1 LGFLN
6 LNHYVISLRLDAAAP
21 YSGAAPLSN
30 IFNTAEDDL
39 DYLPD
44 MSSDTAD
51 DSADAMRTALGERLL
66 ELRRRS
72 GKTLREAAKLAELS
86 PAFVSLVERGQTEI
100 GLSRLIRLAD
110 AYDANIAD
118 LLAEIHGRGV
128 EYVRAADTLTAP
140 RSHDDPKVTYL
151 TSPSWQI
158 QPFRIEIEPGA
169 SLESLAHAGEE
180 FIHCVAGQVQMTIA
194 GSAWTLEEGDTI
206 VVPPRAQHA
215 YRNNG
220 NELAV
225 VVGAVAP
232 PNRSA
237 TPTNDRRR

>member
-1 LGFLN
+1 
-6 LNHYVISLRLDAAAP
+6 
-21 YSGAAPLSN
+21 
-30 IFNTAEDDL
+30 
-39 DYLPD
+39 
-44 MSSDTAD
+44 MSSDLTAD
-51 DSADAMRTALGERLL
+51 ESAEAMRAALGERLL

-72 GKTLREAAKLAELS
+72 GKTLREAAKPAGLS

-118 LLAEIHGRGV
+118 LLAEIHGREV
-128 EYVRAADTLTAP
+128 EYVPAADTLTPP
-140 RSHDDPKVTYL
+140 RSEGDPKVTYL

-169 SLESLAHAGEE
+169 ALESLAHAGEE
-180 FIHCVAGQVQMTIA
+180 FIHCVAGEVEMTIA
-194 GSAWTLEEGDTI
+194 GRAWTLNEGDTI

-220 NELAV
+220 DELAV

-232 PNRSA
+232 PSRSA
-237 TPTNDRRR
+237 TATSDGRR

>member
-1 LGFLN
+1 M
-6 LNHYVISLRLDAAAP
+6 A
-21 YSGAAPLSN
+21 
-30 IFNTAEDDL
+30 
-39 DYLPD
+39 
-44 MSSDTAD
+44 SDVTAD
-51 DSADAMRTALGERLL
+51 DTAEAMRAALGERLL

-118 LLAEIHGRGV
+118 LLAEIHGPEV
-128 EYVRAADTLTAP
+128 EYVPAADALTAP
-140 RSHDDPKVTYL
+140 GSPEDPKVTYL

-180 FIHCVAGQVQMTIA
+180 FIHCVAGEVEMTIA
-194 GSAWTLEEGDTI
+194 GRVWRLGMGDTI

-220 NELAV
+220 DELALV
-225 VVGAVAP
+225 IGAVAP
-232 PNRSA
+232 PNRST
-237 TPTNDRRR
+237 TPSNERQR

>member
-1 LGFLN
+1 
-6 LNHYVISLRLDAAAP
+6 
-21 YSGAAPLSN
+21 
-30 IFNTAEDDL
+30 
-39 DYLPD
+39 
-44 MSSDTAD
+44 MSSDVTAD
-51 DSADAMRTALGERLL
+51 ESAEAMRSALGQRLL

-72 GKTLREAAKLAELS
+72 GKTLREAAKLAGLS

-118 LLAEIHGRGV
+118 LLAEIHGREV
-128 EYVRAADTLTAP
+128 EYVRAADALTAP
-140 RSHDDPKVTYL
+140 RAHGDPKVTYL

-180 FIHCVAGQVQMTIA
+180 FIHCVAGQVEMTIA
-194 GSAWTLEEGDTI
+194 GRVWTLEAGDTI

-215 YRNNG
+215 YRNDAD
-220 NELAV
+220 ELAI

-232 PNRSA
+232 PNRSVA
-237 TPTNDRRR
+237 TSNDRR

>member
-1 LGFLN
+1 
-6 LNHYVISLRLDAAAP
+6 
-21 YSGAAPLSN
+21 
-30 IFNTAEDDL
+30 
-39 DYLPD
+39 
-44 MSSDTAD
+44 MSSDVTTD
-51 DSADAMRTALGERLL
+51 DSAEAMRSALGGRLL

-72 GKTLREAAKLAELS
+72 GKTLREAAKLAGLS

-118 LLAEIHGRGV
+118 LLAEIHGREV
-128 EYVRAADTLTAP
+128 EYVRAADALTAP

-169 SLESLAHAGEE
+169 ALESLAHAGEE
-180 FIHCVAGQVQMTIA
+180 FIHCVAGQVEMTI
-194 GSAWTLEEGDTI
+194 GGRDWTLEVGDTI

-215 YRNNG
+215 YRNAG
-220 NELAV
+220 DELAV

-232 PNRSA
+232 PNRSGA
-237 TPTNDRRR
+237 AGNDRPR

>member
-1 LGFLN
+1 MTSE
-6 LNHYVISLRLDAAAP
+6 VTAEAAA
-21 YSGAAPLSN
+21 
-30 IFNTAEDDL
+30 E
-39 DYLPD
+39 
-44 MSSDTAD
+44 M
-51 DSADAMRTALGERLL
+51 MRSALGERLL

-72 GKTLREAAKLAELS
+72 GKTLREAAKLADLS

-118 LLAEIHGRGV
+118 LLAEIHGREV
-128 EYVRAADTLTAP
+128 EFVPAAQALTPP
-140 RSHDDPKVTYL
+140 RSQGDPKVTYL
-151 TSPSWQI
+151 TSPSWRI

-194 GSAWTLEEGDTI
+194 GREWTLAVGDTI

-215 YRNNG
+215 YRNDG
-220 NELAV
+220 DDLAV

-232 PNRSA
+232 PSRSA
-237 TPTNDRRR
+237 ADGNDRR

>member
-1 LGFLN
+1 MPID
-6 LNHYVISLRLDAAAP
+6 V
-21 YSGAAPLSN
+21 
-30 IFNTAEDDL
+30 
-39 DYLPD
+39 
-44 MSSDTAD
+44 TAD
-51 DSADAMRTALGERLL
+51 DTAEAMRAVLGERLL
-66 ELRRRS
+66 ELRRRT
-72 GKTLREAAKLAELS
+72 GKSLREAAKLAELS

-118 LLAEIHGRGV
+118 LLAEIQGPEV
-128 EYVRAADTLTAP
+128 EYVPAADALPAP
-140 RSHDDPKVTYL
+140 RSPEDPKVTYL

-180 FIHCVAGQVQMTIA
+180 FIHCVAGKVEMTIA
-194 GSAWTLEEGDTI
+194 GRAWTLGVGDTI

-220 NELAV
+220 AELALV
-225 VVGAVAP
+225 IGAVAP
-232 PNRSA
+232 PNR
-237 TPTNDRRR
+237 PTTEANGRHR

>member
-1 LGFLN
+1 MSSD
-6 LNHYVISLRLDAAAP
+6 V
-21 YSGAAPLSN
+21 
-30 IFNTAEDDL
+30 TAED
-39 DYLPD
+39 
-44 MSSDTAD
+44 
-51 DSADAMRTALGERLL
+51 SAEVMRTALGERLL

-72 GKTLREAAKLAELS
+72 GKTLREAAKLAGLS

-118 LLAEIHGRGV
+118 LLAEIHGREV
-128 EYVRAADTLTAP
+128 EYVPAAEALTPP
-140 RSHDDPKVTYL
+140 RSHSDPKVTYL

-169 SLESLAHAGEE
+169 ALESLAHAGEE
-180 FIHCVAGQVQMTIA
+180 FIHCVAGRVEMTIT
-194 GSAWTLEEGDTI
+194 GRVWTLETGDTI

-215 YRNNG
+215 YRNDG
-220 NELAV
+220 DELAV

-232 PNRSA
+232 PSR
-237 TPTNDRRR
+237 TVPGGNDRRR

>member
-1 LGFLN
+1 MTSE
-6 LNHYVISLRLDAAAP
+6 VTADAAA
-21 YSGAAPLSN
+21 
-30 IFNTAEDDL
+30 E
-39 DYLPD
+39 
-44 MSSDTAD
+44 M
-51 DSADAMRTALGERLL
+51 MRSALGERLL

-72 GKTLREAAKLAELS
+72 GKTLREAAKLADLS

-118 LLAEIHGRGV
+118 LLAEIHGREV
-128 EYVRAADTLTAP
+128 EFVPAAQALTPP
-140 RSHDDPKVTYL
+140 RSQGDPKVTYL
-151 TSPSWQI
+151 TSPSWRI

-194 GSAWTLEEGDTI
+194 GRVWTLAVGDTI

-215 YRNNG
+215 YRNDG
-220 NELAV
+220 DDLAV

-232 PNRSA
+232 PSRSA
-237 TPTNDRRR
+237 ADGNDRR

>member
-1 LGFLN
+1 
-6 LNHYVISLRLDAAAP
+6 
-21 YSGAAPLSN
+21 
-30 IFNTAEDDL
+30 
-39 DYLPD
+39 
-44 MSSDTAD
+44 MSSDVTAD
-51 DSADAMRTALGERLL
+51 DSAEVMRAALGERLL

-72 GKTLREAAKLAELS
+72 GKTLREAAKLAGLS

-118 LLAEIHGRGV
+118 LLAEIHGREV
-128 EYVRAADTLTAP
+128 EYVPAAEALTPP
-140 RSHDDPKVTYL
+140 RSHSDPKVTYL

-180 FIHCVAGQVQMTIA
+180 FIHCVAGRVEMTIT
-194 GSAWTLEEGDTI
+194 GRVWTLETGDTI

-215 YRNNG
+215 YRNDG
-220 NELAV
+220 DELAV

-232 PNRSA
+232 PSRTVA
-237 TPTNDRRR
+237 GGNDRRR

>member
-1 LGFLN
+1 M
-6 LNHYVISLRLDAAAP
+6 
-21 YSGAAPLSN
+21 SN
-30 IFNTAEDDL
+30 IFNTGNPDL
-39 DYLPD
+39 DYRAG
-44 MSSDTAD
+44 MSTEVTAED
-51 DSADAMRTALGERLL
+51 PAGPMRAALGQRLL

-72 GKTLREAAKLAELS
+72 GKSLREAAKLAGLS

-118 LLAEIHGRGV
+118 LLAEIHGREV
-128 EYVRAADTLTAP
+128 EYVPAAEALTAP
-140 RSHDDPKVTYL
+140 RSDGDPKVTYL

-169 SLESLAHAGEE
+169 ALESLAHAGEE
-180 FIHCVAGQVQMTIA
+180 FIHCVAGQVEMTI
-194 GSAWTLEEGDTI
+194 GGRAWTLEVGDTI

-215 YRNNG
+215 YRNHG
-220 NELAV
+220 AQRAV

-232 PNRSA
+232 PNRPSS
-237 TPTNDRRR
+237 TNHERR